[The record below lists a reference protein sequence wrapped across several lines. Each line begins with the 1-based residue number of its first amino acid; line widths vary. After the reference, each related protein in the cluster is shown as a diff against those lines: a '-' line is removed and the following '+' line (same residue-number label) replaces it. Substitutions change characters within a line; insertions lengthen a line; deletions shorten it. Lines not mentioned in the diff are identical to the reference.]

1 MTTLLYLARHGQTD
15 WNCQGRYQGQIDIPL
30 NDRGREEARSLAEKL
45 QQSRPAAIWASD
57 LSRARETAA
66 IVAAPHNLPVQIHPG
81 LREMHFGSWQGLT
94 WQQIEQRFPEAWR
107 LWTEDPLGYNIPG
120 AESVGEM
127 ETRFKQ
133 ALLEICGKY
142 PGGTVIVVAHGGP
155 MSRLLS
161 ELAADEF
168 WEMLQGN
175 CACNM
180 LRFCRDR
187 FQYLGPA
194 PNIPK

>member
-45 QQSRPAAIWASD
+45 QQSRPVAIWASD

-142 PGGTVIVVAHGGP
+142 PGGTVFVVTHGGP

-194 PNIPK
+194 PNMPK

>member
-45 QQSRPAAIWASD
+45 QQSRPTAVWASD

-94 WQQIEQRFPEAWR
+94 WQQIEQSFPEACSMWIV
-107 LWTEDPLGYNIPG
+107 DSLGYNIPG

-127 ETRFKQ
+127 EQRFKQ
-133 ALLEICGKY
+133 ALREICGKY
-142 PGGTVIVVAHGGP
+142 PGGTVFVVTHGGP

-175 CACNM
+175 CACSL
-180 LRFCRDR
+180 LRFCRDQ

-194 PNIPK
+194 PDMPK